1 MNKARSASEGRD
13 RNPRSRFGLP
23 SIHLSSFRKGGA
35 ALSEA
40 SEKPRPFDVRTIEYL
55 VRLMREND
63 LSEIDLSEGEQR
75 IRLRRGPR
83 LVAQAVAAPA
93 AHPAASAPAPAA
105 PPAQAEKPA
114 KKLLEIRSPTVGTF
128 FHQRQPSDPPL
139 VRVGDRVTPA
149 TPVGVIMA
157 MKVSN
162 EVLAECAGVIAEVC
176 VGNNEAVEFNTV
188 LFRVDPS

>member
-1 MNKARSASEGRD
+1 
-13 RNPRSRFGLP
+13 
-23 SIHLSSFRKGGA
+23 
-35 ALSEA
+35 LSEA

-63 LSEIDLSEGEQR
+63 LSEIDLTEGEQR

-83 LVAQAVAAPA
+83 LVAQAVAAPVA
-93 AHPAASAPAPAA
+93 QAAPAPAA
-105 PPAQAEKPA
+105 AAPAAQAEKPA
-114 KKLLEIRSPTVGTF
+114 KKLLEIKSPTVGTF

-149 TPVGVIMA
+149 SPVGVIMA

-162 EVLAECAGVIAEVC
+162 EVLAECAGTIAEVC

-188 LFRVDPS
+188 LFRVDPT